1 MTVAWAYIRVSGD
14 EQADR
19 GLPVAGQREAIQD
32 YAAAHDLSVAR
43 WFIDEARPGSSDHR
57 DAFQEMMRGAHA
69 SPSPTQAILLWSWS
83 RFARDQDDAHY
94 WKASLRRHGVAIR
107 DVSGE
112 TPEVPGFEYVLE
124 SLIHWKD
131 EQRLREISHDARR
144 GQQTLAR
151 MGYVPSG
158 CRPPRG
164 YRVEFVEVE
173 ITGRRR
179 QVRRWVPDPEVW
191 PLAERA
197 WRLRL
202 SEAGYKRILQEC
214 PGLYKT
220 PGGFATFFRNR
231 IYRGELW
238 FGGTLIAVPAMVTP
252 EEWGQVNHRREERH
266 GGAYPRRKGGD
277 YLLTGLL
284 RCGLCGRA
292 LVGHRTSRQ
301 PRNDG
306 YARAGWVGYRC
317 PGRRSHDC
325 DLPCIGAGPLED
337 AVIDQLLEDIL
348 SPETLAAQWEALQRS
363 REAERPAIEA
373 RIAALERDLADADR
387 AIARILDAIE
397 QAPEVS
403 ALVSRLRDRQANRDA
418 LSRDLADARAV
429 AQAANAGPP
438 DVAALR
444 EELREAL
451 ARRGDDPARLE
462 AARAVLRQFVE
473 EVRVDGQ
480 RVAIIRF
487 RIPF

>member
-1 MTVAWAYIRVSGD
+1 MTIAWAYIRVSGD

-19 GLPVAGQREAIQD
+19 GLPVAGQREAID
-32 YAAAHDLSVAR
+32 AYAATRELSIAR
-43 WFIDEARPGSSDHR
+43 WFVDEARPGSTDHR
-57 DAFQEMMRGAHA
+57 DAFQSMMRGAHA
-69 SPSPTQAILLWSWS
+69 DPAPIQAILMWSWS
-83 RFARDQDDAHY
+83 RFSRSQTDAHY
-94 WKASLRRHGVAIR
+94 WKASLRRHGVQIR

-112 TPEVPGFEYVLE
+112 TPEVEGFEYVLE

-164 YRVEFVEVE
+164 FRVEFVEVE

-179 QVRRWVPDPEVW
+179 RLRRWVPDPEVW

-202 SEAGYKRILQEC
+202 AGASYQRILREC
-214 PGLYKT
+214 RGLYRSE
-220 PGGFATFFRNR
+220 GCLATFFRNP
-231 IYRGELW
+231 IYRGELV
-238 FGGTLIAVPAMVTP
+238 FGGTVIPVEAMVTP
-252 EEWGQVNHRREERH
+252 EEWGQVNHRRGERH
-266 GGAYPRRKGGD
+266 GGAYPRRRGGA
-277 YLLTGLL
+277 YLLTGLV
-284 RCGLCGRA
+284 RCGQCGRA

-317 PGRRSHDC
+317 PGRRIHDC
-325 DLPCIGAGPLED
+325 DLPFIGAGPLED
-337 AVIDQLLEDIL
+337 AVIDQLLEDVL
-348 SPETLAAQWEALQRS
+348 SPETLATQWEALQRS

-373 RIAALERDLADADR
+373 RIAALDRDLTDADR

-403 ALVSRLRDRQANRDA
+403 ALVARLRARQTDRDRLA
-418 LSRDLADARAV
+418 RDLADARAV
-429 AQAANAGPP
+429 AQAAGAGPP

-444 EELREAL
+444 EELRAAL
-451 ARRGDDPARLE
+451 ARRGEDSARME
-462 AARAVLRQFVE
+462 AARAVLGRFVE
-473 EVRVDGQ
+473 EIRVDAQ